1 MKKIKIIIADDH
13 AILLDG
19 LKAVLQTDE
28 QFRIIG
34 DAGDGEKV
42 VALANSLKPDVV
54 ILDINMPKLNGV
66 EAARKIRAK
75 NPDIKILMLTMYDN
89 ESFIT
94 DAISAGVNGYIF
106 KMCDM
111 EELLKAVHSIAE
123 GKDYFHEKVSKVV
136 FSNYVKNVKKNNY
149 EDDPDKIPLTKRE
162 REILRLI
169 IAGYTSHEIAEKLF
183 ISYFTVGEHRKNI
196 MKKLEVEN
204 TAELVSVAVKE
215 NLI

>member
-19 LKAVLQTDE
+19 LKAVIQTDE
-28 QFRIIG
+28 QFQIIG
-34 DAGDGEKV
+34 DAEDGEKV
-42 VALANSLKPDVV
+42 VALVNSLKPDVV

-66 EAARKIRAK
+66 EAARKIRSK
-75 NPDIKILMLTMYDN
+75 NHDVKILMLTMYEN

-111 EELLKAVHSIAE
+111 EELLKAVHSIVE

-136 FSNYVKNVKKNNY
+136 FSNYVKNAKKTY
-149 EDDPDKIPLTKRE
+149 YDDDPGKISLTKRE
-162 REILRLI
+162 REILKLI

-196 MKKLEVEN
+196 MKKLEVKN
-204 TAELVSVAVKE
+204 TAELVSIAVKE